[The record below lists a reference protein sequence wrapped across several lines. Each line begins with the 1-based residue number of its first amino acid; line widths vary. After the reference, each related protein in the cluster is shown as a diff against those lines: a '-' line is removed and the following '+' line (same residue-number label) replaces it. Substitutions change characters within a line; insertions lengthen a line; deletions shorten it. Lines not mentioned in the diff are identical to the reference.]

1 MSDAKLAPNVIIIRG
16 GSKNPIVFIV
26 DGYIMTNTRIIDEI
40 TRKVYDI
47 LPQGVGQLQ
56 EDLKRNIQAVIAST
70 LERMDLVTR
79 EEFDVQTA
87 VLARTRE
94 KLERLEKQVAELE
107 HAAAS
112 GGPKPSGGS
121 SEEHTP

>member
-1 MSDAKLAPNVIIIRG
+1 LSDAKLATNVIIIKG
-16 GSKNPIVFIV
+16 GSQKFIALIV

-47 LPQGVGQLQ
+47 LPQGVRQLQ
-56 EDLKRNIQAVIAST
+56 EDLKRNVQAVIAST

-112 GGPKPSGGS
+112 GGPKPAGESTD
-121 SEEHTP
+121 EPTP